1 MGLNLT
7 VRRLS
12 LTLALLQGLACV
24 ISLGLF
30 LQYQDAAQDV
40 RKTHAARY
48 DSYLLADE
56 LRQSSDDLTRLAR
69 TYVVTGDAK
78 YEQQYWDV
86 LAIRNGEKP
95 RPQDYNRI
103 YWDFMAVDGVKPRPD
118 GTAVPLQKLME
129 QAGFTSDE
137 FAKLKQAQ
145 ANSDGLVKLE
155 TIAMNA
161 VKGRFDDGK
170 GNFTVQKDPDFEL
183 ARKLMHSPE
192 YHKYKADI
200 MRPIDEFFVLLDRR
214 TQGAVDLAQ
223 GAEER
228 DRLLLLVSLGALL
241 LLAVISGWCFIARI
255 VVPLGGLRT
264 AMAELAANA
273 QGTVDIPYQG
283 RGDEIGEMARA
294 TDRFQHGIREAETLR
309 RAQDEKDREVA
320 EQRRRDMLAL
330 ADSFEQGVGGIVRT
344 VADGA
349 EKMHEGARN
358 VQSVAN
364 DTASE
369 VQLVG
374 ARSRETSAHVSS
386 VATGAD
392 ELAATIAEV
401 NRQVEQATDIAGSAV
416 AQAGETD
423 AAVNSLSVSAQ
434 RIGEIVGLINDIAAQ
449 TNLLALNATIEAAR
463 AGEAGKGFAVVAS
476 EVKNLANQTA
486 RATDEIRQQIET
498 MQTTTAEA
506 VQAIRTIA
514 ATVGRINDIT
524 GSIAAA
530 VQQQGA
536 ATAEIAQNVRDAA
549 DGTTALSKS
558 LDSVGGAAAST
569 DQAAKLMLRTA
580 TDLSQSADGLT
591 DAVNNFLS
599 RVRAGEA
606 AA

>member
-12 LTLALLQGLACV
+12 LTLAFLQGLACV

-40 RKTHAARY
+40 RKSHAARY

-486 RATDEIRQQIET
+486 QATSEISSQIT
-498 MQTTTAEA
+498 AMQDAAGSA
-506 VQAIRTIA
+506 VDAIRVVTETIGQIDGIA
-514 ATVGRINDIT
+514 ATLAT
-524 GSIAAA
+524 A
-530 VQQQGA
+530 VQQQDA
-536 ATAEIAQNVRDAA
+536 ATQEIARAVQEVSDRSRDVSQNISEVTVALGSSGETARAVLSAAGDLARQADTMRDEV
-549 DGTTALSKS
+549 D
-558 LDSVGGAAAST
+558 
-569 DQAAKLMLRTA
+569 R
-580 TDLSQSADGLT
+580 
-591 DAVNNFLS
+591 FLLGI
-599 RVRAGEA
+599 RA
-606 AA
+606 